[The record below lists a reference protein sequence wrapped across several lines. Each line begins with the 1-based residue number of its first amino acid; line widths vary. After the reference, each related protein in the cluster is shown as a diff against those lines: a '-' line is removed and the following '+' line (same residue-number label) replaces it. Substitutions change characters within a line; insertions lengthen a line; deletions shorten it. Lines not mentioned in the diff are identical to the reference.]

1 MEFNLS
7 DEQRLLRD
15 SARRYVEQRCT
26 LVVNR
31 TPGSSGIGYSQERWR
46 EMAGM
51 GWLGLPLPEEAGGLG
66 LSMVEVALL
75 MEQLG
80 GGAMREPIVPT
91 AVLAGTLI
99 GNAKDW
105 SRRVETLSAIA
116 LGDLAIAL
124 AHNEAGHHDMD
135 RAGDTRAMREP
146 DGFRLTGAKSPVLWG
161 GSVDGFIVSAT
172 EPGAGSPSLF
182 LVKPATPG
190 VDRHSYPL
198 IDGSQACDLVMR
210 DALVDAG
217 DRILG
222 PEAGEAALAEALD
235 RANLALVAEALGTME
250 AVLRVS
256 SEYIKARVQFGQ
268 PIGKFQALQHI
279 IADMFVETQ
288 QVRSILYHSLACIE
302 GPREERGRAVSA
314 AKVIAGG
321 AARVVGYGGVQ
332 LHGGYGMTEEFP
344 VGHLLRHLVVLEKVF
359 GDSDE
364 HLRRFIELPRS
375 S

>member
-7 DEQRLLRD
+7 EEQRLLRE

-31 TPGSSGIGYSQERWR
+31 TPGGAGVGYSAERWR
-46 EMAGM
+46 DLAGM

-80 GGAMREPIVPT
+80 AGAMREPIVPT
-91 AVLAGTLI
+91 VVLAGTLI
-99 GNAKDW
+99 GKAQDW
-105 SRRVETLSAIA
+105 PRRLETLSAMVQ
-116 LGDLAIAL
+116 GDLAIAL

-135 RAGDTRAMREP
+135 RAGDTRAVREP
-146 DGFRLTGAKSPVLWG
+146 GGFRLTGTKSPVLWG
-161 GSVDGFIVSAT
+161 GSVDGFIVSANET
-172 EPGAGSPSLF
+172 GASSPSLF
-182 LVKPATPG
+182 LVKLSTPG
-190 VDRHSYPL
+190 VERRSYPL
-198 IDGSQACDLVMR
+198 IDGSQACDLLMR
-210 DALVDAG
+210 DALVDVG
-217 DRILG
+217 DRIFG
-222 PEAGEAALAEALD
+222 PEASEAALVEALD
-235 RANLALVAEALGTME
+235 CANLALVAEALGTME
-250 AVLRVS
+250 AVLKVS
-256 SEYIKARVQFGQ
+256 SDYVKTRVQFGQ

-288 QVRSILYHSLACIE
+288 QVRSILYYTLACID
-302 GPREERGRAVSA
+302 GPREERSRAVSA

-321 AARVVGYGGVQ
+321 AVRIVGYGGVQ

-364 HLRRFIELPRS
+364 HLRRFIGLRGNS
-375 S
+375 